1 MNQGYYNIITME
13 YKKTNLL
20 DNELNE
26 PSEYRIKYWVEVN
39 DESRGGYYVNS
50 QIKLKT
56 AILKFALCD

>member
-1 MNQGYYNIITME
+1 ME